1 MSIEAARAINFEKT
15 ALQGAKLEPLTG
27 RFGLAVS
34 GLDLTSKPSDALI
47 NELTRL
53 IFEHQVVVFQKTG
66 LDDAGQEALVRR
78 FGKII
83 PHPTVPSLEGTEAIL
98 DVDSA
103 NGVRASSWHTDFS
116 FVDAYA
122 KFTFLRAHVLPERG
136 GGTLFAN
143 TVAAYEELPLPLR
156 TLADQTWALHTN
168 LYDYAR
174 VGSRENRTFQDSAQS
189 KQYHDVFTHKVFQT
203 EHPLVHVHP
212 GTGKRAFILG
222 HFIQK
227 LIGYG
232 SADSRR
238 LLELF
243 HEHATSPENTLRWSW
258 SVGDLV
264 VWDDRS
270 TLHRAVDD
278 YGNQPRIM
286 RRSTIWGEA
295 PVSVDG
301 RRSVSLI
308 DGVERVKAA

>member
-1 MSIEAARAINFEKT
+1 MAIDTARSSDDYKT
-15 ALQGAKLEPLTG
+15 ALQGATLEPLHG
-27 RFGLAVS
+27 KFGVS
-34 GLDLTSKPSDALI
+34 IGGLDLTSKLSDI
-47 NELTRL
+47 QIEEITRL
-53 IFEHQVVVFQKTG
+53 VHTHKVVVFPKTR

-98 DVDSA
+98 DVDGTR
-103 NGVRASSWHTDFS
+103 GVRASSWHTDFS
-116 FVDAYA
+116 FVDAYS
-122 KFTFLRAHVLPERG
+122 KFTFLRGHVVPARG
-136 GGTLFAN
+136 GDTLFAD
-143 TVAAYEELPLPLR
+143 TVSAYEELPRQLR

-174 VGSRENRTFQDSAQS
+174 VGSRENRAFQDTAES
-189 KQYHDVFTHKVFQT
+189 KQHYEVFTHKEFQT

-212 GTGKRAFILG
+212 ATGKRALILG

-227 LIGYG
+227 LVGYG

-238 LLELF
+238 LLDIF
-243 HEHATSPENTLRWSW
+243 HDHATSPENTLRWKW

-264 VWDDRS
+264 IWDDRS

-278 YGNQPRIM
+278 YGDQPRIV
-286 RRSTIWGEA
+286 RRSTTWGEA

-301 RRSVSLI
+301 RRSVPVLNGIPRS
-308 DGVERVKAA
+308 KAA

>member
-1 MSIEAARAINFEKT
+1 MSVDVARSLHSEKT

-34 GLDLTSKPSDALI
+34 GLDLSSKPSDALVS
-47 NELTRL
+47 ELTRL
-53 IFEHQVVVFQKTG
+53 IHEHRVVVFQKTG

-83 PHPTVPSLEGTEAIL
+83 
-98 DVDSA
+98 DSA
-103 NGVRASSWHTDFS
+103 RGVRASSWHTDFS

-136 GGTLFAN
+136 GDTLFAN
-143 TVAAYEELPLPLR
+143 TIGAYEELPAQLR
-156 TLADQTWALHTN
+156 TLADTTWALHTN

-174 VGSRENRTFQDSAQS
+174 VGSRENRTFQDTAQS
-189 KQYHDVFTHKVFQT
+189 KQYHEVFTQKVFQT

-212 GTGKRAFILG
+212 GNGKRAFILG

-227 LIGYG
+227 LVGYG

-238 LLELF
+238 LLDLF

-264 VWDDRS
+264 VWDDRA

-278 YGNQPRIM
+278 YGDQPRVM
-286 RRSTIWGEA
+286 RRSTIWGDV

-301 RRSVSLI
+301 RRSVSVVN
-308 DGVERVKAA
+308 GVERDKAA